1 MCCTC
6 PSLCLSCCTTK
17 PRCWGRIMQAASEW
31 QKSRWF
37 YAQSGWQ
44 TREASPWW
52 TTRAKPWW
60 RTVSTSKVSMWTCC
74 HLTAAGHA
82 PASHVQSSASG
93 FGWSAPVF
101 SHSCCNIGKNLES
114 FHQLL
119 CVLLVFPDHQTFLR
133 PTEGENL
140 KIKLY
145 QHYSNVNVVYKPKS
159 DSQDRV
165 VISHGVLE
173 EPLDPQLDGRLT
185 VEGSEI
191 ILKKVNTADTGIFK
205 VTDLAGF
212 PVAHIYITVECK
224 DKKKCV
230 YSILSNVWR
239 GAVAPP
245 HEVWLL
251 GWNSFLNPF
260 LVQCYSQSRTS
271 RYDISVNP
279 DMPLCSPGGKGG
291 QGDRFA

>member
-1 MCCTC
+1 MCSTC

-101 SHSCCNIGKNLES
+101 SHSFCNIGTNLDSKFKGKISIS
-114 FHQLL
+114 FYASFWSSQITRRS
-119 CVLLVFPDHQTFLR
+119 CGP
-133 PTEGENL
+133 
-140 KIKLY
+140 
-145 QHYSNVNVVYKPKS
+145 PK
-159 DSQDRV
+159 
-165 VISHGVLE
+165 GK
-173 EPLDPQLDGRLT
+173 T
-185 VEGSEI
+185 
-191 ILKKVNTADTGIFK
+191 
-205 VTDLAGF
+205 
-212 PVAHIYITVECK
+212 
-224 DKKKCV
+224 
-230 YSILSNVWR
+230 WR
-239 GAVAPP
+239 
-245 HEVWLL
+245 
-251 GWNSFLNPF
+251 
-260 LVQCYSQSRTS
+260 
-271 RYDISVNP
+271 
-279 DMPLCSPGGKGG
+279 
-291 QGDRFA
+291 